1 MRRKLASGISL
12 VVMTVLA
19 FGCGGGGSS
28 PTEPGTE
35 PARLDSLVLLSVEPA
50 PGAHVRLGEKVPV
63 RARFRYTFK
72 EADSG
77 MINVL
82 VLPVPFDLPVFTD
95 PLPARVFVEGREGE
109 ATLSFDIRLDD
120 PDLPSTPRAILTR
133 FPLFP
138 EGQNTTT
145 TTVEIRYEV
154 DSQASR

>member
-1 MRRKLASGISL
+1 MRRNLALGVPL

-19 FGCGGGGSS
+19 FGCGGGSSS

-50 PGAHVRLGEKVPV
+50 PGAHVRLGQRVPV

-72 EADSG
+72 EATGG

-82 VLPVPFDLPVFTD
+82 VLPVPFDLPILTD
-95 PLPARVFVEGREGE
+95 SFPPRVVVEGREGE
-109 ATLSFDIRLDD
+109 VTLSFDIRMDD
-120 PDLPSTPRAILTR
+120 ADPQCRAILTR

-138 EGQNTTT
+138 QGRSIQC
-145 TTVEIRYEV
+145 RLV
-154 DSQASR
+154 DRARAVDRI